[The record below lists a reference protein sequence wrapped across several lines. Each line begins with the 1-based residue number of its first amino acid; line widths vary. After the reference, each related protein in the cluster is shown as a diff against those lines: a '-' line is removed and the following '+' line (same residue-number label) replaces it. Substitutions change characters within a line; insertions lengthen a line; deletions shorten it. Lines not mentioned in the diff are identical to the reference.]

1 MSGIFCAKHLKG
13 EFLAKGTG
21 HLFSAHAKRVKMVT
35 EPDGNIVRIELAQNA
50 PCGSLLN
57 SSKIPSSA
65 NQLSI
70 VPNSFLTNRRCFLL
84 SAASGAALVGC
95 GKSGE
100 TAPAQTTAPELRRDV
115 PLRVLLCFD
124 DRWAEIL
131 KTAWSA
137 IADQPLQISVLDSK
151 SIAADQWQSK
161 VIEAMQVCDVAII
174 PNGLLP
180 AIDDAM
186 SLVPPGDD
194 TRGADSLDGNTA
206 ASNTFFPVLREGLMK
221 FGGRVVAVPLG
232 AVQPSLVQRTD
243 GPASDLE
250 TPKDWDA
257 FIALAKKLN
266 ESKPNGSS
274 EPVVAEPLA
283 DGAAAKMF
291 LWRANS
297 ASPPI
302 WLFNRETFAPV
313 IDTEPY
319 VDALETM
326 KRCVELYGEARL
338 TAGEVWS
345 RVATGKLRMAIAWPA
360 THSATERIEEA
371 VDCAFS
377 PLPIAL
383 TKGSLTEQW
392 RPAQTLVDIESPVAI
407 LSSQCRQS
415 VAAKR
420 FLNWIVGGE
429 GTSMIRS
436 VVTGLTDLRRSP
448 DLGTST
454 SASGNDKS
462 KSKSSSVDADSKQNG
477 GPRNSG
483 EPGSAG
489 MANYRSVLANSLS
502 SLSIRTPTQ
511 LLEYREYNESLDAAV
526 LSCLNGKQ
534 SAQAALT
541 DVAKKWGEL
550 TSQIGIKQQ
559 TKAWRKAQGF
569 RS

>member
-1 MSGIFCAKHLKG
+1 M
-13 EFLAKGTG
+13 
-21 HLFSAHAKRVKMVT
+21 
-35 EPDGNIVRIELAQNA
+35 
-50 PCGSLLN
+50 
-57 SSKIPSSA
+57 
-65 NQLSI
+65 
-70 VPNSFLTNRRCFLL
+70 PNPFLTNRRSFLL
-84 SAASGAALVGC
+84 SAASSAALVGC

-100 TAPAQTTAPELRRDV
+100 TAPAQTAAPDVRRDV

-151 SIAADQWQSK
+151 SIATDQWQSK
-161 VIEAMQVCDVAII
+161 VIEAMRVCDVAII

-186 SLVPPGDD
+186 LLVPPGADSRGAD
-194 TRGADSLDGNTA
+194 SRGADSRGADSLGDARLAGNAA

-243 GPASDLE
+243 GPAADLE

-257 FIALAKKLN
+257 FIALAKRL
-266 ESKPNGSS
+266 EGSKPNGSS

-326 KRCVELYGEARL
+326 KRCVEFYGDARL

-360 THSATERIEEA
+360 AHSATERIEEA

-383 TKGSLTEQW
+383 TKSSFSEQS
-392 RPAQTLVDIESPVAI
+392 RAPQTLVDIESPVAI

-420 FLNWIVGGE
+420 FLTWIVGGE

-436 VVTGLTDLRRSP
+436 VVTGLTDLRRSQ
-448 DLGTST
+448 DLVTST
-454 SASGNDKS
+454 SASGNDKT
-462 KSKSSSVDADSKQNG
+462 KSKSSSIDANSKQSG
-477 GPRNSG
+477 GLGSTG
-483 EPGSAG
+483 EPGTAG
-489 MANYRSVLANSLS
+489 MANYGSVLANSLS

-511 LLEYREYNESLDAAV
+511 LLEYRKYNESLDTAV
-526 LSCLNGKQ
+526 LSCLDGKQ

-541 DVAKKWGEL
+541 AVAKKWGEL
-550 TSQIGIKQQ
+550 TAQIGIKEQ